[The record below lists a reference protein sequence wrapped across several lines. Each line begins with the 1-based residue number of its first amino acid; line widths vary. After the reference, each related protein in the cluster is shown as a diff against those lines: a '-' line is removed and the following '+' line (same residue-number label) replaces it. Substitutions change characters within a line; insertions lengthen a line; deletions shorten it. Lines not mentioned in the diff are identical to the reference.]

1 MGSGRALRRS
11 RDSTLAIGPLLAA
24 PEVLERLGADVA
36 AVLAEARMTR
46 EQFESPDNLISYE
59 AMGRLFARGV
69 AHTGCEHLGLLVGQ
83 PGGLH
88 SLGLVGLLVRSS
100 RDVGTALRSLER
112 HFHLRVRGAALVLD
126 VDGPSARMGHVVHH
140 RVEATEQINDG
151 ALAEVFNVLRVL
163 CGARWQPTEIQFA
176 RRVPADLRPFRRFFD
191 APLRFDADM
200 HAVVFN
206 SRWLSHELPAVDP
219 ELQRLLS
226 REVARLEQTHG
237 DNFPDQIRTV
247 LRSSLSTGT
256 VSAES
261 VAGLFSMHPRTL
273 ARRLEGFG
281 TGLRELL
288 DETRHDAAREM
299 LAHTSLDVSQI
310 AESLG
315 YARTS
320 VFIRAFRRWSG
331 STPVAWRKMH
341 PGAR

>member
-1 MGSGRALRRS
+1 
-11 RDSTLAIGPLLAA
+11 
-24 PEVLERLGADVA
+24 
-36 AVLAEARMTR
+36 
-46 EQFESPDNLISYE
+46 
-59 AMGRLFARGV
+59 
-69 AHTGCEHLGLLVGQ
+69 
-83 PGGLH
+83 
-88 SLGLVGLLVRSS
+88 
-100 RDVGTALRSLER
+100 
-112 HFHLRVRGAALVLD
+112 
-126 VDGPSARMGHVVHH
+126 MGHVVHD

-163 CGARWQPTEIQFA
+163 CGARWRPTEIQFA
-176 RRVPADLRPFRRFFD
+176 RRMPADLRPFRRFFD

-226 REVARLEQTHG
+226 REIARLEQTHG
-237 DNFPDQIRTV
+237 ENFPDQIRTV
-247 LRSSLSTGT
+247 LRSSLSTGI

-288 DETRHDAAREM
+288 EEARYDAAREM
-299 LAHTSLDVSQI
+299 LAHTSLDVGQI

-320 VFIRAFRRWSG
+320 VFTRAFRRWSG
-331 STPVAWRKMH
+331 TTPVAWRKMH
-341 PGAR
+341 LSAR

>member
-1 MGSGRALRRS
+1 M
-11 RDSTLAIGPLLAA
+11 
-24 PEVLERLGADVA
+24 
-36 AVLAEARMTR
+36 
-46 EQFESPDNLISYE
+46 
-59 AMGRLFARGV
+59 
-69 AHTGCEHLGLLVGQ
+69 
-83 PGGLH
+83 
-88 SLGLVGLLVRSS
+88 
-100 RDVGTALRSLER
+100 
-112 HFHLRVRGAALVLD
+112 
-126 VDGPSARMGHVVHH
+126 
-140 RVEATEQINDG
+140 
-151 ALAEVFNVLRVL
+151 
-163 CGARWQPTEIQFA
+163 
-176 RRVPADLRPFRRFFD
+176 PADLRPFRRFFD

-226 REVARLEQTHG
+226 REIVRLEQTHG

-299 LAHTSLDVSQI
+299 LAHTSLEVGQI

-320 VFIRAFRRWSG
+320 VFTRAFRRWSG
-331 STPVAWRKMH
+331 TTPVAWRKMH
-341 PGAR
+341 LSAR

>member
-46 EQFESPDNLISYE
+46 EQFESPDNVISYD

-69 AHTGCEHLGLLVGQ
+69 AHTGCQHLGLLVGQ

-88 SLGLVGLLVRSS
+88 SLGLVGLLVRCS

-126 VDGPSARMGHVVHH
+126 VDGPTTRMGHVVHD

-151 ALAEVFNVLRVL
+151 ALAEVFNILRVL
-163 CGARWQPTEIQFA
+163 CGPKWRPTEIQFA
-176 RRVPADLRPFRRFFD
+176 RRMPADLRPFRRFFD

-226 REVARLEQTHG
+226 REIARLEQTHG

-247 LRSSLSTGT
+247 LRSSLPTGA

-299 LAHTSLDVSQI
+299 LAHTSLDVGQI

-320 VFIRAFRRWSG
+320 VFTRAFGRWTG
-331 STPVAWRKMH
+331 TTPVAWRRRH
-341 PGAR
+341 GSAR